1 MPSTSPKQAA
11 FMRAVAHNAGFA
23 RKVDVPQSV
32 GKEFAAADKKKA
44 LVNGLRKPKP
54 APTAPKAPLPGGIR
68 G

>member
-11 FMRAVAHNAGFA
+11 FMRAVAHNAEFA

-32 GKEFAAADKKKA
+32 GRDFAAADKRKA
-44 LVNGLRKPKP
+44 LVKGLKKPKP
-54 APTAPKAPLPGGIR
+54 APPPLPGGIR